1 MRSAAHLS
9 IESMCRLGQVSRAG
23 FYRHWKQREPCAE
36 ELELRARMQQIVL
49 AHRRNYGYRRVT
61 HELRQQGW
69 AVNHKRV
76 ARLMAEDSL
85 LCLRRPQGEGGGL
98 KCSSRRNNHG
108 LERRSI

>member
-23 FYRHWKQREPCAE
+23 FYRHWQQREPRSE

-61 HELRQQGW
+61 RELRDGMYVNLGIGMPTLVANFIPAGISLMLQQL
-69 AVNHKRV
+69 V
-76 ARLMAEDSL
+76 
-85 LCLRRPQGEGGGL
+85 
-98 KCSSRRNNHG
+98 
-108 LERRSI
+108 RSIFGAPNKV

>member
-23 FYRHWKQREPCAE
+23 FYRHWREREPRVE
-36 ELELRARMQQIVL
+36 ETALRARMHQIVL

-61 HELRQQGW
+61 RELQNQGW

-76 ARLMAEDSL
+76 AVVSEM
-85 LCLRRPQGEGGGL
+85 CVGG
-98 KCSSRRNNHG
+98 K
-108 LERRSI
+108 